1 MTPDEARAALQQ
13 VEKTD
18 NKMADRMRWPFQ
30 RHALFGLAE
39 AMIVMGLGISGSNG
53 LAACGVGAALLPI
66 MIYQDRS
73 RYGMFVSGWSSRK
86 ARPLMLGLMA
96 FLLGAIALSLS
107 LRWDEGTNPLVIGL
121 FLVVLTVCTWGS
133 IRWEKL
139 YRQELSEKAGR

>member
-13 VEKTD
+13 VDMTD

-30 RHALFGLAE
+30 RHALFGLSE
-39 AMIVMGLGISGSNG
+39 ALIVMGLGLSGSDG
-53 LAACGVGAALLPI
+53 MAAIGVGAALLPI

-96 FLLGAIALSLS
+96 FLLGAIALALN
-107 LRWDEGTNPLVIGL
+107 LRWDDGTNPLVIGL
-121 FLVVLTVCTWGS
+121 FLVVLAVCTWAS

>member
-13 VEKTD
+13 VEMTD

-30 RHALFGLAE
+30 RHALFGLSE
-39 AMIVMGLGISGSNG
+39 ALIVMGLGLSGSDG
-53 LAACGVGAALLPI
+53 LAAIGVGAALLPI
-66 MIYQDRS
+66 MMYQDRS

-96 FLLGAIALSLS
+96 FLLGAIALSLY

-121 FLVVLTVCTWGS
+121 FLVVLAVCTWAS